1 MSQAYFNK
9 FIELLEDRSLIYL
22 NHSFVW
28 QVFDDRGLPM
38 TEPHGP
44 LQVSDEMI
52 YIFHR
57 TMDIVDKIPKY
68 AINIQFL
75 KDNFIVGIGESTNL
89 SQLFKE
95 IDRISQA
102 PSDPPPSVIPYKV
115 FTYEDVLQSENEE
128 FPDDIDLK
136 LILREAH
143 QIDKACPRVYEVF
156 IGNIQ
161 KLAFLGMRHSTR
173 EKQYSIITSSGGNL
187 FLVGM
192 VQSDNLGGMYYL
204 VQDFHPV
211 LEKY

>member
-9 FIELLEDRSLIYL
+9 FLELLEDRSTIYL
-22 NHSFVW
+22 KDIFVW
-28 QVFDDRGLPM
+28 QVFDRSGLPM

-57 TMDIVDKIPKY
+57 IIDIRDKIPNY

-75 KDNFIVGIGESTNL
+75 KDKFIVGVGEPANL

-95 IDRISQA
+95 IDKISQI
-102 PSDPPPSVIPYKV
+102 PSDPPPSAIPYKI

-128 FPDDIDLK
+128 FPGDIDLK

-143 QIDKACPRVYEVF
+143 QIDKACPRVYELF

-161 KLAFLGMRHSTR
+161 KLAFIGMRHSTQ
-173 EKQYSIITSSGGNL
+173 EKQYSIITSSGGKL